1 MRVVEPDP
9 LDWMR
14 RPGAGRYA
22 RPERERRFLVRA
34 DPPNRVGERFVEDRY
49 VTGTTLRLRH
59 VRVGEQSVFK
69 LTQKVRVDR
78 ADPAEVSLTNTYLSA
93 EEHALLCCL
102 PNRLVVKTRSVC
114 PAGNHDVVLD
124 EFHGHLD
131 GLRLAEVEVRD
142 LGEHVP
148 LPAWLGAEVTHDDR
162 FSGGR
167 LASATEQEVRDVLR
181 WVSGGRST
189 ASLRL
194 RPLSLADLDAV
205 IAVEADPAANRH
217 SPSGP
222 PTHAEVEQRLR
233 VSVEAWTRDGVG
245 YWAVEHDAELVGVA
259 GLRRMVLRDRDCWN
273 LYYRLRP
280 SAWGKGFGREAALA
294 AVALADEQRPRLP
307 VLARTRPTN
316 TPAQRVAQAA
326 GLLRRPDLDSDG
338 FQVFASWW

>member
-1 MRVVEPDP
+1 MVPDP

-34 DPPNRVGERFVEDRY
+34 DPPGRTGERRIEDRY

-59 VRVGEQSVFK
+59 VRVGQESVYK

-78 ADPAEVSLTNTYLSA
+78 ADPADLSLTNTYLSA
-93 EEHALLCCL
+93 EEHALLCEL
-102 PNRLVVKTRSVC
+102 PNRLVTKTRSVC
-114 PAGNHDVVLD
+114 PSETHDVVLD

-142 LGEHVP
+142 LGEHVL

-167 LASATEQEVRDVLR
+167 LAVATGLEVRDVLR

-194 RPLSLADLDAV
+194 RPLSLDDLAAV
-205 IAVEADPAANRH
+205 IEVEADPATNRH
-217 SPSGP
+217 SPTGP
-222 PTHAEVEQRLR
+222 PTSPEVEQRLR

-245 YWAVEHDAELVGVA
+245 CWAVEHDGELVGVA
-259 GLRRMVLRDRDCWN
+259 GLRRMALQGRDCWN

-280 SAWGKGFGREAALA
+280 SAWGKGFGREAARA
-294 AVALADEQRPRLP
+294 AIALADGCRPRLP

-316 TPAQRVAQAA
+316 APAQRVAQAS
-326 GLLRRPDLDSDG
+326 GLQRRPDLDSDG